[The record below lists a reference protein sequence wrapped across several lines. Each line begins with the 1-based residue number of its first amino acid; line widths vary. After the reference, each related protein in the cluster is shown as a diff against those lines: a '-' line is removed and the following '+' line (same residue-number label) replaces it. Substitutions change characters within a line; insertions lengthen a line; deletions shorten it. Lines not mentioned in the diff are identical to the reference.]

1 MRKTLAAAAIVLATA
16 SAPGSAQTL
25 LDKVIQRIAARKPA
39 PATVTSE
46 ATTQAPTGDLAATA
60 PAAAFPLDIAGVRL
74 GMSADAARG
83 ALTKAG
89 YSISATNGIS
99 YGPSFTARVR
109 AEATRRRTGAA
120 SLPTMTDRV
129 VTKVEGYGPNRETI
143 TVGLTSLFSGGS
155 GVTDVHLRMS
165 QDAMTGDAFLRQ
177 VTAKYGRP
185 DGRRDQGMTLAWCT
199 APLKPVC
206 GSITPFQRRPEA
218 LPNLT
223 ASVVYNDN
231 TIRLADGTDQDR
243 EREQVYATAV
253 ERAAPKADRAAF

>member
-39 PATVTSE
+39 PATVPPA
-46 ATTQAPTGDLAATA
+46 ATTQQEAAGGAAAPS
-60 PAAAFPLDIAGVRL
+60 AAFPLDVAGVRL
-74 GMSADAARG
+74 GMSADAART

-89 YSISATNGIS
+89 YSMPATNGIS
-99 YGPSFTARVR
+99 YGPSFAALVR
-109 AEATRRRTGAA
+109 SEAARRRTGAA
-120 SLPTMTDRV
+120 SSSAMTDRV
-129 VTKVEGYGPNRETI
+129 VTKLEGYGPTREAI
-143 TVGLTSLFSGGS
+143 TVSLTASPAGGS
-155 GVTDVHLRMS
+155 TVTYVHLSMP
-165 QDAMTGDAFLRQ
+165 QDVMTGDAFLRQ
-177 VTAKYGRP
+177 VTAKYGQP

-206 GSITPFQRRPEA
+206 GSITPFRRRPEA

-243 EREQVYATAV
+243 ERERAYAAAV
-253 ERAAPKADRAAF
+253 ERAAPKTDRAAF

>member
-1 MRKTLAAAAIVLATA
+1 MRKTLVAAAIVLATA

-25 LDKVIQRIAARKPA
+25 LDKVIQRIGPRK
-39 PATVTSE
+39 
-46 ATTQAPTGDLAATA
+46 GA
-60 PAAAFPLDIAGVRL
+60 PAAAASDTTARDAASVAVALPGSAFPLDVAGIRL

-89 YSISATNGIS
+89 YSIPATNGIG
-99 YGPSFTARVR
+99 YGPSFAARVR
-109 AEATRRRTGAA
+109 AEAERRRTGAA
-120 SLPTMTDRV
+120 SSPAMTDRV
-129 VTKVEGYGPNRETI
+129 VTKLEGHGPNREVI
-143 TVGLTSLFSGGS
+143 TVSLTSLSTGGS
-155 GVTDVHLRMS
+155 GVTDVQLRMP

-177 VTAKYGRP
+177 VTTKYGRP

-223 ASVVYNDN
+223 ASVIYNDN
-231 TIRLADGTDQDR
+231 VITLRDGTDEDR
-243 EREQVYATAV
+243 ERERAYAAAV
-253 ERAAPKADRAAF
+253 ERAAPKTDRAAF